1 MNSKL
6 FDAEVRKRGLVRKIN
21 RMNARFSPDKV
32 CVRFS
37 RRKTGLVIK
46 KLDCDTILI
55 GGTWSGLEFLGNL
68 FLAQARFDDCGFQ
81 LGPKAPGNLF
91 FKKKST
97 FGLYIHRF
105 CGKSAK

>member
-1 MNSKL
+1 
-6 FDAEVRKRGLVRKIN
+6 
-21 RMNARFSPDKV
+21 MNARFPPDKV

-46 KLDCDTILI
+46 KLDRDTILI
-55 GGTWSGLEFLGNL
+55 GGNRSGLEFSGNL

-81 LGPKAPGNLF
+81 LGRKGPGNLF

-97 FGLYIHRF
+97 FGLYIHRVS
-105 CGKSAK
+105 GKSAK

>member
-6 FDAEVRKRGLVRKIN
+6 FDEDARGSETMGKTNERRGQI
-21 RMNARFSPDKV
+21 SPDEI

-37 RRKTGLVIK
+37 RRKTGLIIK
-46 KLDCDTILI
+46 KLDRDTVLI
-55 GGTWSGLEFLGNL
+55 EGSRSGLEFLGNL

-81 LGPKAPGNLF
+81 IGPKASGSSF
-91 FKKKST
+91 FKKSSA

-105 CGKSAK
+105 CGKSA